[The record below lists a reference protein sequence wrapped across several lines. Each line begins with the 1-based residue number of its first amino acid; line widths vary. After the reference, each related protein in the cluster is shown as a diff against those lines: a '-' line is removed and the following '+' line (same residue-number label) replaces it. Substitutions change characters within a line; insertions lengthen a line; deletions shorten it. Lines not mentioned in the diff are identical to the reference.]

1 MAAILSI
8 WNHGVSGFRERDRFN
23 ELIELLK
30 PVGVLAPEN

>member
-1 MAAILSI
+1 MAAVLSI
-8 WNHGVSGFRERDRFN
+8 GNHGVSGFRERDRLN